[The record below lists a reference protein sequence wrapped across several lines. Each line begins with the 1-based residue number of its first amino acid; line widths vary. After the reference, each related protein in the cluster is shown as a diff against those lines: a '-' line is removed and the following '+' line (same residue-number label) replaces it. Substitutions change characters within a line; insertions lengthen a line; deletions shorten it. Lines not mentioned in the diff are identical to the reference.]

1 MYRRIDK
8 CIYSIYMLVEIVKV
22 GNLHSKLRCGTKES
36 FQSWRQTKTTS
47 EALQREQC
55 HRGAHGLGRWRVL
68 QDWTTI
74 WFNLIQLYW
83 SITWDTWWL
92 VVEWVLN
99 KPTSKGQRHEVQASS
114 LCHSSSGDRARR
126 LRRRIWWRHACV
138 TWHNRLSSKDRIR
151 KSKIWKYVDWFP
163 DRSIDPSPSRN
174 LGPSKRFVLSCGVR
188 KLNGTFL
195 SSLLSECQI
204 LFSLS

>member
-1 MYRRIDK
+1 MYIQ
-8 CIYSIYMLVEIVKV
+8 YIYMLVEIV

-68 QDWTTI
+68 QDLTTI

-83 SITWDTWWL
+83 SIFSWDTWWL

-99 KPTSKGQRHEVQASS
+99 KPKGSIRAQWSASFITVS
-114 LCHSSSGDRARR
+114 LVFSLFSIFLDDCKLDTENTGDGARR
-126 LRRRIWWRHACV
+126 LRWRIWWRHACV
-138 TWHNRLSSKDRIR
+138 TWLSSKDRIQNLEICR
-151 KSKIWKYVDWFP
+151 LICP
-163 DRSIDPSPSRN
+163 SILHP
-174 LGPSKRFVLSCGVR
+174 VE
-188 KLNGTFL
+188 T
-195 SSLLSECQI
+195 
-204 LFSLS
+204 

>member
-8 CIYSIYMLVEIVKV
+8 SIHSIYIYMLVEIVKV
-22 GNLHSKLRCGTKES
+22 GNLHVKLRCGTKES

-99 KPTSKGQRHEVQASS
+99 KPTSKGSAMKCRFH
-114 LCHSSSGDRARR
+114 H
-126 LRRRIWWRHACV
+126 CV
-138 TWHNRLSSKDRIR
+138 TRLQETEQEGSDEEYDGGMHVSLGTIGSR
-151 KSKIWKYVDWFP
+151 KRTGSEIWKYVESDWSW
-163 DRSIDPSPSRN
+163 SILKN
-174 LGPSKRFVLSCGVR
+174 L
-188 KLNGTFL
+188 
-195 SSLLSECQI
+195 
-204 LFSLS
+204 